1 MLFLNYPLMNFFY
14 LNFLVLFN
22 LVEGYLKF
30 FLSIYFCLCF
40 LIVNHLLSI
49 ISQCVLMPL
58 KINVRTSNSPN
69 YHHSRFIPN
78 HPMYLL
84 SMKIPTHFDFYWW
97 IIFLTRYLPLIFI
110 QKFFQIVHHI
120 LY

>member
-14 LNFLVLFN
+14 LNFFILSN

-30 FLSIYFCLCF
+30 FLLIYFCLCF
-40 LIVNHLLSI
+40 LIANHLLSI
-49 ISQCVLMPL
+49 ISQYVLMPL
-58 KINVRTSNSPN
+58 KINVRISNCLN

-78 HPMYLL
+78 HPMYHL
-84 SMKIPTHFDFYWW
+84 SMKIPTYFDFYWW

-110 QKFFQIVHHI
+110 QKFIQIVHHI
-120 LY
+120 LC